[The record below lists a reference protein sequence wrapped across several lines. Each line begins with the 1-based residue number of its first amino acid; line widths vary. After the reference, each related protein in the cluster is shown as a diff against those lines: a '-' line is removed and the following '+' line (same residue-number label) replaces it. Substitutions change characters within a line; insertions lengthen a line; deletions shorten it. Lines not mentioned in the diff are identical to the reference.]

1 MRKYTLSVRSVVAAL
16 MVSFISKA
24 VLAATPI
31 AVWDGDFSTL
41 TKGGITIN
49 VNGNTLAQDNS
60 SIAVSGSNGILL
72 NSATAGGMNVVTV
85 VTRCSGI
92 DLNSENNQVIYAMNN
107 NNLVGVY
114 LAANNAAAAGI
125 WSGGLFTP
133 NASHGTLTQGSIPAG
148 YTSLIINHRQTEGAH
163 VYAYDGTTLTT
174 LYSLIGLRSS
184 GTSYTQMAIGGLSG
198 ATSDTIKPAQ
208 GLTITSIAIFQGTL
222 SNEEMKAFRFDSE
235 YSEESISGTVRISGL
250 EEKIGDVDTAINLE
264 EGTSIIVDKVF
275 DTKEKAVSIRSDYD
289 VEFVLGSNTT
299 EDMLKSVIANTS
311 VNIDV
316 ARLVFDVSKGFTIS
330 DQALKDKIR
339 TSGLTYVFKG
349 EGTRGLTLEYALN
362 VGSQI
367 VSHLVFEG
375 GTHAF
380 KFGNSVGNGTSLFAT
395 GHSNDNPTIRVK
407 NETVLNFTAKDLSGW
422 SGGANASGVIRVD
435 KGGKLN
441 LIQSGDNDSCFYRQ
455 RFYLEP
461 GSYMS
466 FNCSKPANGEGRF
479 RLQGGTAEDT
489 AQIYVPSSEDADSEP
504 AVIEQLGESQII
516 LASDATRGLAIFIG
530 ENSKLKLDAE
540 LQTVLSNDA
549 GLAKYG
555 EGTLILKRTFSP
567 HSFKFAAGTLSVDN
581 DLPIELYNGGSFSIE
596 GNVTIDV
603 PENRILNIKS
613 NITTTEG
620 ASLSKLGAGKLVIA
634 TSRPNFAA
642 LEGTL
647 QVVAN
652 DDEIALGRVDIPT
665 TMSDR
670 QLSTSGFIVRP
681 ANKPTL
687 DLMDAKVSGGHIL
700 LTFANGAGI
709 KVTGFDFDYGNGLT
723 NLTMTATVNLE
734 KNHSLVTGN
743 KLSAVVSLVTAEGHK
758 TTSEATALTVKDD
771 KVVVTLPV
779 EFDGLQGEIASYTVT
794 IRDSSGNL
802 VGSVTTTDV
811 GAWDRGN
818 KWIDEKPY
826 QRWGTGNWDYENEL
840 VVSNGYIIVNGDL
853 SFTPKNAEK
862 SDLVKLAFSVD
873 FGDPIAFETAEEKL
887 GGKKLG
893 IVMIS
898 EGLENAYTV
907 VADNGSVSR
916 VYPST
921 IDKKV
926 ESGIVHDVEI
936 IIDQRSKKVS
946 YLVDSAVLTTVDNK
960 AIFDLPVD
968 SISEIDFGSYGLVKA
983 VEGSEL
989 SDALAKVGEQE
1000 YRSVAEAIA
1009 ASSDGKVEI
1018 LWPATWTPGNIAAIG
1033 EDDEIGET
1041 TIEFSGKPV
1050 IVPDSVANGYWNA
1063 GMVLVKDSDTKY
1075 TITSKYL
1082 TISIIDPMSG
1092 SKKPVYIES
1101 VKTNST
1107 MVAWKY
1113 NYGKDNENT
1122 ARAKIIYG
1130 DNVTI
1135 TFSNDLEDGANGAL
1149 LFARNGAV
1157 DGSGKPIEGGLQI
1170 KEVIFHNVKSD
1181 TEVDLRYIPTL
1192 GELEE
1197 TARAKVMALYDYGVA
1212 AAQALP
1218 DTSLDIID
1226 FTASADGVTFRV
1238 SALEGMT
1245 DEAKKLAVGKL
1256 VKFSSDL
1263 KNWAYVSADDSIT
1276 INEDG
1281 SITVRQIGSSGFYK
1295 VEITE
1300 E

>member
-16 MVSFISKA
+16 MVSFISKS
-24 VLAATPI
+24 VFAATPI
-31 AVWDGDFSTL
+31 AVWDGDFSNATNGGFTL
-41 TKGGITIN
+41 STNENEVAPDGSTITIN
-49 VNGNTLAQDNS
+49 QNVGVKITGGNIYTVVVKAKNYQPRFDDKTEVVVALNGGTYKEFVGMGGRSDRKTYAVWLNSHLVNGNLWASTDPVFAQDNNS
-60 SIAVSGSNGILL
+60 HYYAITYSYTASEQAAQGTKMYVNGDV
-72 NSATAGGMNVVTV
+72 AYY
-85 VTRCSGI
+85 
-92 DLNSENNQVIYAMNN
+92 NN
-107 NNLVGVY
+107 
-114 LAANNAAAAGI
+114 
-125 WSGGLFTP
+125 
-133 NASHGTLTQGSIPAG
+133 
-148 YTSLIINHRQTEGAH
+148 
-163 VYAYDGTTLTT
+163 
-174 LYSLIGLRSS
+174 GLRSNAVNVCNS
-184 GTSYTQMAIGGLSG
+184 ALIGGPNE
-198 ATSDTIKPAQ
+198 ATDTKQLYAATGMIIE
-208 GLTITSIAIFQGTL
+208 GIAIFGNNV
-222 SNEEMKAFRFDSE
+222 SEAEIKSYRFDSD
-235 YSEESISGTVRISGL
+235 YSEESISGTVRISDL
-250 EEKIGDVDTAINLE
+250 EEKIGETDTLINIG
-264 EGTSIIVDKVF
+264 EGTTIIVDKVF

-289 VEFVLGSNTT
+289 VEFVLDSNTT

-316 ARLVFDVSKGFTIS
+316 ARLVFDVSGGFTIS
-330 DQALKDKIR
+330 NQALKDKIR

-349 EGTRGLTLEYALN
+349 EGSYGLIIEYPSSPSEFA
-362 VGSQI
+362 
-367 VSHLVFEG
+367 SHLIFVG
-375 GTHAF
+375 GAHTFLYNREAADG
-380 KFGNSVGNGTSLFAT
+380 KFAA
-395 GHSNDNPTIRVK
+395 GHSSDNPTLWAQAGTTLNVK
-407 NETVLNFTAKDLSGW
+407 FRNMSGW
-422 SGGANASGVIRVD
+422 NASANKDAVIRVSEGATLKMINSED
-435 KGGKLN
+435 KP
-441 LIQSGDNDSCFYRQ
+441 SYYSQ
-455 RFYLEP
+455 RLHLEP
-461 GSYMS
+461 G
-466 FNCSKPANGEGRF
+466 A
-479 RLQGGTAEDT
+479 RLIFAIGNNDLRLNGGTNKDT
-489 AQIYVPSSEDADSEP
+489 AQIYVPDFEEDMTGKP
-504 AVIEQLGESQII
+504 VIIEQEDEMGLRLSQQ
-516 LASDATRGLAIFIG
+516 GNEKGGYAIYVG
-530 ENSKLKLDAE
+530 RNAKLVLQSRVSHVGDGAKL
-540 LQTVLSNDA
+540 V
-549 GLAKYG
+549 KYG
-555 EGTLILKRTFSP
+555 EGVLELAKGVFEP
-567 HSFKFAAGTLSVDN
+567 AAFELAEGTLATSVDV
-581 DLPIELYNGGSFSIE
+581 PIALSNTEGFKLS

-613 NITTTEG
+613 NITTTED

-634 TSRPNFAA
+634 TARPNFAA

-771 KVVVTLPV
+771 KVVVTLPI

-826 QRWGTGNWDYENEL
+826 QRWGTGDWDYENEL

-853 SFTPKNAEK
+853 GFTPKNAEK

-898 EGLENAYTV
+898 EGLENAYAV

-1009 ASSDGKVEI
+1009 ASEDGKVTI

-1033 EDDEIGET
+1033 EDDEIGKT

-1082 TISIIDPMSG
+1082 TISITEPMSG

-1113 NYGKDNENT
+1113 NYGKPNEDM

-1149 LFARNGAV
+1149 LFARKGAK
-1157 DGSGKPIEGGLQI
+1157 DGSDKDLEEGLQI

-1245 DEAKKLAVGKL
+1245 DEAKKAAVGKL

-1281 SITVRQIGSSGFYK
+1281 SITVRQIGSGGFYK
-1295 VEITE
+1295 VEIPE

>member
-24 VLAATPI
+24 VFAATPI
-31 AVWDGDFSTL
+31 AVWDGDFSVNTTQNDHAIDISGCTIVDEGVQISTAGIKILNSTIESDNKTTYDYTIIADVELPEDMSGALFTFGRYGTNTSYADSDLIGICLDSGTTYGWWDGGKYTNNPVVQSTL
-41 TKGGITIN
+41 TAGKHRLVYRYLSGGAN
-49 VNGNTLAQDNS
+49 VKPQ
-60 SIAVSGSNGILL
+60 ILY
-72 NSATAGGMNVVTV
+72 V
-85 VTRCSGI
+85 
-92 DLNSENNQVIYAMNN
+92 D
-107 NNLVGVY
+107 GVEGY
-114 LAANNAAAAGI
+114 KAAN
-125 WSGGLFTP
+125 
-133 NASHGTLTQGSIPAG
+133 
-148 YTSLIINHRQTEGAH
+148 
-163 VYAYDGTTLTT
+163 
-174 LYSLIGLRSS
+174 GLRATI
-184 GTSYTQMAIGGLSG
+184 GARNIAIGGRSNGDGSVISG
-198 ATSDTIKPAQ
+198 LIVKKLA
-208 GLTITSIAIFQGTL
+208 LFITPTVQDDADYL
-222 SNEEMKAFRFDSE
+222 DYRFDSD
-235 YSEESISGTVRISGL
+235 YSEESISGTVRISDL

-299 EDMLKSVIANTS
+299 EDMLKSVIASSS
-311 VNIDV
+311 VNINA
-316 ARLVFDVSKGFTIS
+316 ARLVFDVSGGFTIS
-330 DQALKDKIR
+330 NQALKDKIR

-349 EGTRGLTLEYALN
+349 EGSKGLTLEYSNSAA
-362 VGSQI
+362 SEFA
-367 VSHLVFEG
+367 SHLVFSNGSHTFQYGREVADG
-375 GTHAF
+375 
-380 KFGNSVGNGTSLFAT
+380 KFAS
-395 GHSNDNPTIRVK
+395 GHSSENPTLLVSDGATLTLKFK
-407 NETVLNFTAKDLSGW
+407 NLTGW
-422 SGGANASGVIRVD
+422 NAGANTEAVIRVNEGSTLRMTNSGEPSYYSQRLHLD
-435 KGGKLN
+435 PGAKLVFAFEH
-441 LIQSGDNDSCFYRQ
+441 ND
-455 RFYLEP
+455 L
-461 GSYMS
+461 
-466 FNCSKPANGEGRF
+466 
-479 RLQGGTAEDT
+479 RLNGGTNKDT
-489 AQIYVPSSEDADSEP
+489 AQIYVPDFEEDMTGKP
-504 AVIEQLGESQII
+504 VIIEQEDEMGLRLSQQ
-516 LASDATRGLAIFIG
+516 GNEKGGYAIYVG
-530 ENSKLKLDAE
+530 RNAKLV
-540 LQTVLSNDA
+540 LQSRVSHVGDGA
-549 GLAKYG
+549 KLAKYG
-555 EGTLILKRTFSP
+555 EGVLELAKGVFEP
-567 HSFKFAAGTLSVDN
+567 AAFELAEGTLATSVDV
-581 DLPIELYNGGSFSIE
+581 PIALSNTEGFKLS
-596 GNVTIDV
+596 GNVMIDV

-620 ASLSKLGAGKLVIA
+620 ASLSKLGAGKLVITTA
-634 TSRPNFAA
+634 RPNFAA

-771 KVVVTLPV
+771 KVVVTLPI

-826 QRWGTGNWDYENEL
+826 QRWGTGDWDYENEL

-898 EGLENAYTV
+898 EGLENAYAV

-960 AIFDLPVD
+960 AIFDLPID

-1033 EDDEIGET
+1033 EDDEIGKT

-1050 IVPDSVANGYWNA
+1050 IVPDSVANGYWEA

-1082 TISIIDPMSG
+1082 TISITDPMSG

-1113 NYGKDNENT
+1113 NYGRDDENT
-1122 ARAKIIYG
+1122 AHAKIIYG

-1157 DGSGKPIEGGLQI
+1157 DGSGNPIEEGLQI

-1181 TEVDLRYIPTL
+1181 TEVDLKYIPTL

-1238 SALEGMT
+1238 SALEGRMT
-1245 DEAKKLAVGKL
+1245 DEAKKAAVGKL